1 MALNLFPK
9 LPPEKAKTR
18 TVIVCSVAG
27 AVLLALLITAV
38 ILLLPESR
46 PASGPSDTTSTTG
59 GQPASSTT
67 AGDGEQNGTTTA
79 NGGVS
84 GSATTGTNAA
94 GGQEGSG
101 TTGSAGGR
109 PGTTATGGGGAQ
121 TPDTDSTFVPVIRPQ
136 DGYVSVI
143 NFGAIPSDNGDDTKA
158 FRLAAESGYGIFV
171 PAGEYRLSGTVEL
184 NGQDIVGEAQ
194 TVTVIRGTSDQ
205 TLFKLKGNCKLA
217 DLTVGYADGT
227 AGRGKK
233 TAVRIVSDNR
243 YGLSPSVKNVK
254 FTQVGTAVFVEKGK
268 TNGIR
273 LEDVSVDSF
282 GYAGIVFDGS
292 GSRNAILRGVYL
304 TKALS
309 GAAYGLELQRDEG
322 TLLEQITVESSSLK
336 QAIRFDGSLAFSIKT
351 AQCIAVKAEAMVGGN
366 KCGGRVGS
374 LYLQSCT
381 GKATA
386 FTSPVGGSIE
396 PEYTYSR

>member
-27 AVLLALLITAV
+27 AVLLAILITGI
-38 ILLLPESR
+38 ILLLPKSR

-59 GQPASSTT
+59 RQPASSTT
-67 AGDGEQNGTTTA
+67 AGDGEQNDTTTA
-79 NGGVS
+79 NGGGN
-84 GSATTGTNAA
+84 GSVTTGTNAA
-94 GGQEGSG
+94 GGQEDSA
-101 TTGSAGGR
+101 TTGLAGR
-109 PGTTATGGGGAQ
+109 PGTTAAGGGGAQ

-233 TAVRIVSDNR
+233 TAVRIVPDNR

-304 TKALS
+304 TKSLS
-309 GAAYGLELQRDEG
+309 GAAYGLELQGDEG

-386 FTSPVGGSIE
+386 FTNPVGGSIE